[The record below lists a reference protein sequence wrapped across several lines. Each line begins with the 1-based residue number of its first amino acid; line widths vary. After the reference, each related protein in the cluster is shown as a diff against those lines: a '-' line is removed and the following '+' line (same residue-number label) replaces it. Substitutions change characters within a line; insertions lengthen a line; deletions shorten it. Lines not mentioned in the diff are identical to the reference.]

1 MKDIRYLEL
10 FDIYSPLLTEKQ
22 AEMFEAY
29 YSFDLSLSEIAE
41 DKGVTRQS
49 VADSLKKTRLELDD
63 LERKLQVRSMK
74 SALREFSETLDGKNR
89 KIVSDILDGTEK

>member
-89 KIVSDILDGTEK
+89 QIVSDLLDGTEK

>member
-1 MKDIRYLEL
+1 MKDIKYEEL
-10 FDIYSPLLTEKQ
+10 FDIYGSLLTENQKTI
-22 AEMFEAY
+22 FEAY